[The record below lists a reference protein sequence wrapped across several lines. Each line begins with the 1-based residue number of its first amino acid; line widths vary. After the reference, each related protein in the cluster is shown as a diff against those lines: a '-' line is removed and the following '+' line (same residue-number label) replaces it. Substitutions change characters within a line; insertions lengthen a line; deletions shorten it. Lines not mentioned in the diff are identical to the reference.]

1 MFKKFVFSI
10 LLTSCCSMILLADGR
25 PGTGFYSPGGKNGHN
40 APNGNLGGKGGNGG
54 SGFYSPGG
62 DGGNSSNHAKG
73 GNGGNGGSGFYSP
86 LLKMSLLYATVLIL
100 MKDS

>member
-10 LLTSCCSMILLADGR
+10 LPTSCCSMILLADGR
-25 PGTGFYSPGGKNGHN
+25 PGT
-40 APNGNLGGKGGNGG
+40 
-54 SGFYSPGG
+54 GFYSPGG

-86 LLKMSLLYATVLIL
+86 GDNSGNAKYQQLR
-100 MKDS
+100 D